1 MQARADLL
9 GRGTDGSPCLVDA
22 LTGPDAEVADAALC
36 PCHGTIDMCAGAP
49 YGSRLASLLA
59 GRQADHR

>member
-1 MQARADLL
+1 MQARADVL
-9 GRGTDGSPCLVDA
+9 GRSTHGSPCLVDA
-22 LTGPDAEVADAALC
+22 LTRPHAEVADAALR

-49 YGSRLASLLA
+49 YRSRLASLLA